1 MIIRLPKRHAIMIK
15 RYYYNKETGIYQDGV
30 YSEKRGFKG
39 GIRLFGL
46 HIKIVALFAAFLLLI
61 ACPSEIPMSEQTGDV
76 DEEVLLDS
84 CGLPIPV
91 PLQTI
96 TKDTFIK

>member
-1 MIIRLPKRHAIMIK
+1 MIK
-15 RYYYNKETGIYQDGV
+15 KYHYNKKTGIHQDGV
-30 YSEKRGFKG
+30 YSEGRGFKG

-46 HIKIVALFAAFLLLI
+46 QIKLVSLFTVLLLLM
-61 ACPSEIPMSEQTGDV
+61 ACPSEIPISEQTGDV

-84 CGLPIPV
+84 CGQPIPV